1 MHSKKI
7 MIHIEE
13 IAFQDTFSVRHPI
26 LRTGKPIESCYF
38 EGDELPTTKHFE
50 LFVDKKIMGVVS
62 IFKIKNDTFISD
74 NQYQIRGMA
83 VLNEGQKMGYG
94 KLLVEACEH
103 YVLNEKCDLIWFNAR
118 EKAVGFYERLGYK
131 KNGNPFS
138 IADIGIHYLMF
149 KKIG

>member
-1 MHSKKI
+1 
-7 MIHIEE
+7 MIHIEK

-26 LRTGKPIESCYF
+26 LRTGKPFESCYF
-38 EGDELPTTKHFE
+38 EGDELPTTKHFG

-62 IFKIKNDTFISD
+62 IFQIKNDTFISD

-118 EKAVGFYERLGYK
+118 EKAVGFYEGLGYK

-149 KKIG
+149 KKVG